1 LSSIASGVTKTGS
14 IAMRQIPL
22 LGSFAA
28 ALMLTGASSA
38 FAQSDIYRDLRDVR
52 LDRADIYRDQASLRE
67 ERAERNYDAR
77 REWRAIQQG
86 NWRAA
91 RYWDAHRRHE
101 QHDVNVIKRDLRDDR
116 GDLARDKADLHH
128 DIWRYTH

>member
-1 LSSIASGVTKTGS
+1 MRGV
-14 IAMRQIPL
+14 AL

-38 FAQSDIYRDLRDVR
+38 FAQSDIYRDLREIR
-52 LDRADIYRDQASLRE
+52 RDRADIYRDQAKLRE

-77 REWRAIQQG
+77 REWRALDQG

-91 RYWDAHRRHE
+91 RYWDARRRHE
-101 QHDVNVIKRDLRDDR
+101 QHDVNDIERNLHHDR
-116 GDLARDKADLHH
+116 GDLARDKADLRR
-128 DIWRYTH
+128 DIWRYGR